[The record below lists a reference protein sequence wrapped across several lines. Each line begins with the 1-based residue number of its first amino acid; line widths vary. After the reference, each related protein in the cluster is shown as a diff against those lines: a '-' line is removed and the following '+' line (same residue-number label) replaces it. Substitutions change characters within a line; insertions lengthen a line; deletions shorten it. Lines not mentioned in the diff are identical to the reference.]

1 MLTYQLFQIWTSI
14 VIFLINV
21 VFWIGN
27 DLSLVNIK
35 NTLGQQKKDDKRWG
49 TTKKNKSVDKE
60 WQNNNKQ

>member
-1 MLTYQLFQIWTSI
+1 
-14 VIFLINV
+14 

-60 WQNNNKQ
+60 